1 MKEIKFTTGYKE
13 LPLLF
18 SDKDFKTKYEDRVG
32 GNPDYTQVINGDEKH
47 LALCPRCNN
56 PVVILGI
63 YKKIKVASHARHVK
77 GIDIPN
83 VVKFDE
89 YKFEHCPYHRKKADY
104 VKEYVPETEKPE
116 RQKLYQIAKE
126 HFDKAI
132 YLLQK
137 ETGIYINFSMA
148 EKLAENYVVE
158 RAYNYIDATVY
169 NIPWYLLYSLMGGF
183 PLYHM
188 LIKKNTTVYRHLRKL
203 KFNLRDSSRDK
214 GYVYVEEN
222 GGYLLTATNYKYV
235 IDKNDHL
242 NEKLD
247 FSILRPDK
255 KVPNTILYTSIDK
268 FSVNVD
274 SYYFANLINYKNW
287 KPRQKMLDIAAK
299 YMKPDQTVEV
309 QDNSDWID

>member
-1 MKEIKFTTGYKE
+1 MKEIKFTTRYDDPT
-13 LPLLF
+13 LPF
-18 SDKDFKTKYEDRVG
+18 SDKDFKGKYEGRIGDKS
-32 GNPDYTQVINGDEKH
+32 DYIQMINGEKKH

-56 PVVILGI
+56 PVVIFGI
-63 YKKIKVASHARHVK
+63 YKRINVAPHARHAK
-77 GIDIPN
+77 GVDIPK
-83 VVKFDE
+83 VVKFNE
-89 YKFEHCPYHRKKADY
+89 YKYKNCPYHKKNANY
-104 VKEYVPETEKPE
+104 VKEYVPETEEPE
-116 RQKLYQIAKE
+116 RQKLYQITKE

-137 ETGIYINFSMA
+137 GTGIYITLSMA
-148 EKLAENYVVE
+148 EELAENYVAE

-188 LIKKNTTVYRHLRKL
+188 LIKKNTIIYRHLRKL
-203 KFNLRDSSRDK
+203 KFDLRNSMVE

-222 GGYLLTATNYKYV
+222 EGYLLTATNYRYIV
-235 IDKNDHL
+235 DKNDHL

-255 KVPNTILYTSIDK
+255 KVSTGLYERVDK
-268 FSVNVD
+268 FSIGVD
-274 SYYFANLINYKNW
+274 SYYFSNLINYKNW
-287 KPRQKMLDIAAK
+287 KPRQKVLDIAAK

-309 QDNSDWID
+309 QDNSDWMD